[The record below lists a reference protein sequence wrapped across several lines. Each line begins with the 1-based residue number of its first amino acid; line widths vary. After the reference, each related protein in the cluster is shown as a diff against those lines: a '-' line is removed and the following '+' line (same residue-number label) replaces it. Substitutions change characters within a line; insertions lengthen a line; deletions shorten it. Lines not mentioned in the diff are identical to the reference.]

1 MENKA
6 SRLFGLANLVRS
18 LFWIFFIF
26 IIVLQWAGSVS
37 LEKKRIE
44 AIESI
49 QNERGTRV
57 ITLILREE
65 ALSLAGIPIS
75 KHIDFDDAEAALKDQ
90 FKIA

>member
-6 SRLFGLANLVRS
+6 SWLFGLANLVRS

-26 IIVLQWAGSVS
+26 IIVFQWAGSAS

-49 QNERGTRV
+49 QNERGIRV
-57 ITLILREE
+57 ITLIHREE
-65 ALSLAGIPIS
+65 TVILLEKRLPKQKAGGIIGFALHRSIYT
-75 KHIDFDDAEAALKDQ
+75 
-90 FKIA
+90 